1 MNVFKKFTE
10 TINRDINQIN
20 QNINNT
26 VDTVKDTL
34 GIVDSSEVD
43 AVLIALR
50 NGGKV
55 ADIEPDMIKDLSDEE
70 ARQYILKRIQ
80 DENINILDETL
91 PMYSND
97 EPLPSLE
104 PLATLPPAEEA
115 LIVEDTDELL
125 QDPQT
130 SDIFDELRS
139 EFPGTT
145 PTPSPPSIT
154 IEGFEDV
161 PLSNVEKINNHLK
174 QKFIDNFTF

>member
-1 MNVFKKFTE
+1 MCLFGIFVKKNYFILLMNVFKKFTE

-43 AVLIALR
+43 AVLMELR
-50 NGGKV
+50 NGRKV
-55 ADIEPDMIKDLSDEE
+55 ENLEPEMIENLSDEE
-70 ARQYILKRIQ
+70 ARVFILRQMK
-80 DENINILDETL
+80 ENNIKILDTSL
-91 PMYSND
+91 PIYSND
-97 EPLPSLE
+97 EPSATLE

-115 LIVEDTDELL
+115 LIDEDTDELL

-139 EFPGTT
+139 EFP
-145 PTPSPPSIT
+145 
-154 IEGFEDV
+154 
-161 PLSNVEKINNHLK
+161 
-174 QKFIDNFTF
+174 

>member
-10 TINRDINQIN
+10 TFNRDINQIN

-34 GIVDSSEVD
+34 GIVDNSEVD
-43 AVLIALR
+43 TVFIELR
-50 NGGKV
+50 NGRPFGGFK
-55 ADIEPDMIKDLSDEE
+55 PDMIKDLSDEE

-80 DENINILDETL
+80 DENINIDDETL

-97 EPLPSLE
+97 EPSATLE

-115 LIVEDTDELL
+115 LIDEDTDELL

-145 PTPSPPSIT
+145 PTPVPPSIE

-161 PLSNVEKINNHLK
+161 PLSDVEKINNDLK